1 MSSIASPPVFKLAER
16 SGNRLTLKSVD
27 GHVAHIFVLEE
38 DMVRVLVLP
47 DGALRFPRTWAIAPG
62 EEDVA
67 TEGRDRFD
75 LAGFSKPEFKLAIDD
90 RTLAIETKRLRL
102 AVQLA
107 GFVCRWEVRRS
118 GVWHDALR

>member
-1 MSSIASPPVFKLAER
+1 MSSIASPPVFTLAER
-16 SGNRLTLKSVD
+16 SGNRLTLKSGE
-27 GHVAHIFVLEE
+27 GHVAHIFVL
-38 DMVRVLVLP
+38 P
-47 DGALRFPRTWAIAPG
+47 DGALRVPRTWAIAPG

-67 TEGRDRFD
+67 TEARDRFD
-75 LAGFSKPEFKLAIDD
+75 LVGFSKPELKLAIDD

-107 GFVCRWEVRRS
+107 GFVCRWEVRRN